1 MAYTREEGDRK
12 ILVSG
17 YLTRSEPIMPK
28 EVLGRV
34 RKHLNRQY
42 SAIKYIDVTLES
54 PKKLPSGDLEQW
66 VMIELIYIH
75 SEVPDYV
82 LVEAISNLRNFEYS
96 RTIPVD

>member
-1 MAYTREEGDRK
+1 MYTREEDDRK

-17 YLTRSEPIMPK
+17 YLTQSEPIMPD
-28 EVLGRV
+28 EVFKKVKQKLKRF
-34 RKHLNRQY
+34 
-42 SAIKYIDVTLES
+42 SAVKYIDVTLQS

-66 VMIELIYIH
+66 VMIEIIYIH

-82 LVEAISNLRNFEYS
+82 LVEAISNLRDFEYS